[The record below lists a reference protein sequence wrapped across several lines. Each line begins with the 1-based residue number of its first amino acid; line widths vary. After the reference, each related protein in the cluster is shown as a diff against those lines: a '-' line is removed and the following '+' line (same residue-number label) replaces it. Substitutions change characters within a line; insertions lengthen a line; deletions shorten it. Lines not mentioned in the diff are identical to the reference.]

1 MARPAEHRAT
11 PPDRASA
18 GPAPAERRARAGPE
32 LCRTDAPAECP
43 ACASPMRLWAAYY
56 RCRNCGYKESC
67 CF

>member
-1 MARPAEHRAT
+1 MAPPAERPPS
-11 PPDRASA
+11 PPDRAA
-18 GPAPAERRARAGPE
+18 PAPATAGPVAGRAE
-32 LCRTDAPAECP
+32 LCRSEAAAECP